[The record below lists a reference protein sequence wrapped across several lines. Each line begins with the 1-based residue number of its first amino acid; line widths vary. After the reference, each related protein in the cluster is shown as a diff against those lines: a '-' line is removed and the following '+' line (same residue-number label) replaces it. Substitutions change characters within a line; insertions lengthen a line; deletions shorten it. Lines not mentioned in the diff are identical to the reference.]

1 MAHKMEARW
10 GFLKNI
16 VNIDRFFSAGRHA
29 PAAAPHAGTPPPPP
43 IAPVG
48 TDAATQ

>member
-1 MAHKMEARW
+1 MEARW

-16 VNIDRFFSAGRHA
+16 VNIDRFFSAGHHD
-29 PAAAPHAGTPPPPP
+29 PAAAPPAGTPPPP
-43 IAPVG
+43 APVA